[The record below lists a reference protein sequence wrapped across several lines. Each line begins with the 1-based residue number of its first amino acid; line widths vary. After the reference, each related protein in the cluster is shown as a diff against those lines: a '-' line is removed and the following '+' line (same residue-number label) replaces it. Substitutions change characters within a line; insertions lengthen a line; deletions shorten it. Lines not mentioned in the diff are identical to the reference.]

1 MVGKRL
7 RQMGRGD
14 WITSQ
19 RVGVILL
26 TLAVLTGIAG
36 YRSMHS
42 SPFSLGDFLADYYA
56 NASTELTSIAITVL
70 LIDTLNR
77 RREERASR
85 QHEMEQLRRQL
96 GSRVNEVASHAAEEL
111 RAEGWLTD
119 GTLQSDDLRFANL
132 EDAELW
138 DADLQGVN
146 LQWARLRRTNLTNA
160 NLVGANL
167 MQTTLHEARLA
178 GADLMQVNLIDARL
192 SHANLQG
199 ARLNHADLTGAH
211 LEGARLQDA
220 DLSGAVLTRAIFDPH
235 TTLPDSSKWSAAV
248 DLARFTDP
256 QHPDFW
262 HHETVKPFV
271 LESEDAGDE

>member
-1 MVGKRL
+1 MIRKRL
-7 RQMGRGD
+7 MQMGRGD

-26 TLAVLTGIAG
+26 TAAVIMGVAG
-36 YRSMHS
+36 YRSLHS
-42 SPFSLGDFLADYYA
+42 SAFDLSAFLADYYA

-77 RREERASR
+77 RREARTSR
-85 QHEMEQLRRQL
+85 QHELERLRRQL

-119 GTLQSDDLRFANL
+119 GTLQGDDLRFASL
-132 EDAELW
+132 EQAELW

-146 LQWARLRRTNLTNA
+146 LQWARLRRTNLTDA

-167 MQTTLHEARLA
+167 MQTTLQDARLA
-178 GADLMQVNLIDARL
+178 GADLMQANLVDARL

-220 DLSGAVLTRAIFDPH
+220 DLNGATLTRAIFDER
-235 TTLPDSSKWSAAV
+235 TTLPDDSKWSAAV
-248 DLARFTDP
+248 DLTRFTDP
-256 QHPDFW
+256 QHLDFW
-262 HHETVKPFV
+262 QHEAVEPFV
-271 LESEDAGDE
+271 LDGEDEGDE

>member
-1 MVGKRL
+1 MIRKRL
-7 RQMGRGD
+7 MQMRRGD

-26 TLAVLTGIAG
+26 TAAIIMGIAG
-36 YRSMHS
+36 YHSLHS
-42 SPFSLGDFLADYYA
+42 SFDLGAFLADYYA

-70 LIDTLNR
+70 LIDNLNR
-77 RREERASR
+77 RRDERVSR
-85 QHEMEQLRRQL
+85 QHELEQLRRQL

-119 GTLQSDDLRFANL
+119 GTLQSDDLRFADL
-132 EDAELW
+132 DRAELW

-146 LQWARLRRTNLTNA
+146 LQWARLRRTNLTDA
-160 NLVGANL
+160 NLVGTNL
-167 MQTTLHEARLA
+167 TQTTLQDARLA
-178 GADLMQVNLIDARL
+178 GADLMQANLTDARL

-220 DLSGAVLTRAIFDPH
+220 DLRGAVLTRAIFDERA
-235 TTLPDSSKWSAAV
+235 TLPDGSKWSAEN

-262 HHETVKPFV
+262 HHESVEPFV
-271 LESEDAGDE
+271 LESEDEGDE